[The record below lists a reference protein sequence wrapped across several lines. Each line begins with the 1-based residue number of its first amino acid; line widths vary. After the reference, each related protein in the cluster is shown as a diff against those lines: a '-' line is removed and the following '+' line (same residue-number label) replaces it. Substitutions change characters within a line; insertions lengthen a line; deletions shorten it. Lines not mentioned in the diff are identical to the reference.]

1 MIFKFV
7 ILSDEVDDFR
17 RDITIDSDATFFE
30 LHEAILESVGYTKD
44 QMTSFFICDE
54 DWVKEKEIT
63 LVEMDTSSEEDCYVM
78 DATRLSD
85 LVEEERQKLLY
96 VFEYLT
102 ERSFF
107 MELREIIT
115 GKSQA
120 KAKCVLQEGKPPKQ
134 TTEFEALDEKLN
146 ARMAASTN
154 HHLDDDLYDDDDDF
168 GMDDDDYDD
177 DDFDNL
183 SEGNPFDDY

>member
-1 MIFKFV
+1 MIYKFV
-7 ILSDEVDDFR
+7 ILSDEIDDFR
-17 RDITIDSDATFFE
+17 RDILIDSDATFFE

-54 DWVKEKEIT
+54 EWNKEKEIT
-63 LVEMDTSSEEDCYVM
+63 LVEMDTSADEDNYVM
-78 DATRLSD
+78 DSTQLND

-115 GKSQA
+115 GKSQP
-120 KAKCVLQEGKPPKQ
+120 KAKCVFQKGTPPLQ
-134 TTEFEALDEKLN
+134 TTEFEALDERLN
-146 ARMAASTN
+146 MRMSATN
-154 HHLDDDLYDDDDDF
+154 HHLEDFYDEDEF
-168 GMDDDDYDD
+168 GDGYDE

>member
-1 MIFKFV
+1 MIYKFV

-17 RDITIDSDATFFE
+17 RDILIDSDATFFE
-30 LHEAILESVGYTKD
+30 LHEAILESAGYTKD

-54 DWVKEKEIT
+54 DWNKVKEIT
-63 LVEMDTSSEEDCYVM
+63 LVEMDTTSEEDNYVM
-78 DATRLSD
+78 DSTRLSD

-115 GKSQA
+115 GKSQP
-120 KAKCVLQEGKPPKQ
+120 KAECVFQNGNPPVQ
-134 TTEFEALDEKLN
+134 TTEFEALDERLN
-146 ARMAASTN
+146 TRVSATN
-154 HHLDDDLYDDDDDF
+154 HHVDEEFYDGDEEF
-168 GMDDDDYDD
+168 GTDDYDD
-177 DDFDNL
+177 DDLDNL

>member
-1 MIFKFV
+1 MIYKFV

-17 RDITIDSDATFFE
+17 RDILIDSDATFFE
-30 LHEAILESVGYTKD
+30 LHEAILESVGYAKD

-54 DWVKEKEIT
+54 DWLKGIEIT
-63 LVEMDTSSEEDCYVM
+63 LVEMDTSSEEDNYVM
-78 DATRLSD
+78 DSTRLSD

-107 MELREIIT
+107 MELKEIII
-115 GKSQA
+115 GKTQP
-120 KAKCVLQEGKPPKQ
+120 KAKCVFRKGDPPAQ
-134 TTEFEALDEKLN
+134 TTEFEALDERLN
-146 ARMAASTN
+146 MRMSATN
-154 HHLDDDLYDDDDDF
+154 HHLDDDFYDEEDF
-168 GMDDDDYDD
+168 GQGGYDTE
-177 DDFDNL
+177 DFDNL

>member
-1 MIFKFV
+1 MVYKFV

-17 RDITIDSDATFFE
+17 RDILINSDATFFE

-54 DWVKEKEIT
+54 EWNKEREIT
-63 LVEMDTSSEEDCYVM
+63 LVEMDTSADEDNYVM
-78 DATRLSD
+78 DSTLLSD

-115 GKSQA
+115 GKSQPEA
-120 KAKCVLQEGKPPKQ
+120 QCVFRKGKPPVQ
-134 TTEFEALDEKLN
+134 TTEFEALDERLN
-146 ARMAASTN
+146 LRMSATN
-154 HHLDDDLYDDDDDF
+154 HHLEEFYDEDEF
-168 GMDDDDYDD
+168 GDDYDD

>member
-30 LHEAILESVGYTKD
+30 LHKAILDSVDYTKD
-44 QMTSFFICDE
+44 QMASFFICDE
-54 DWVKEKEIT
+54 DWMKETEIT
-63 LVEMDTSSEEDCYVM
+63 LMEMDTSSEEDSFVM
-78 DATRLSD
+78 DSTKLSD
-85 LVEEERQKLLY
+85 LLSEEKQKLLY

-115 GKSQA
+115 GKSQLNTE
-120 KAKCVLQEGKPPKQ
+120 CVYRNGNPPAQ
-134 TTEFEALDEKLN
+134 TTEFEALDERLN
-146 ARMAASTN
+146 MRMSATN
-154 HHLDDDLYDDDDDF
+154 HHLEEDFYDDDEF
-168 GMDDDDYDD
+168 GSDDYDEE
-177 DDFDNL
+177 DFDNL